1 MRGFLNQ
8 FKGHDHGP
16 LVQFIKYGIA
26 GGIATGVQIV
36 VFYIMAGFVF
46 PALSPDDK
54 AVTLLNFPATDVDVR
69 VRSNLMVP
77 NNTIAFC
84 FSNTVAYL
92 INIKWVFVPGR
103 HKRSV
108 ELLMFFAVSGTSFA
122 VGLGIAFGMVRGM
135 ETTTSAGFAANI
147 VASVMINYLMRKYV
161 IFKG

>member
-54 AVTLLNFPATDVDVR
+54 AVTLLNFPATDVGVR

-108 ELLMFFAVSGTSFA
+108 ELLMFFAVSGCGVRYSLWNGPWDGDDD
-122 VGLGIAFGMVRGM
+122 VSRIRREYCGIGHDQLPDAKICYF
-135 ETTTSAGFAANI
+135 
-147 VASVMINYLMRKYV
+147 
-161 IFKG
+161 